1 MSTKKKLPDYSA
13 AIDLEPIQSDPTYA
27 AALAELTELEQRL
40 AETEKRR
47 ARAVA
52 RLRGAKSPRNPL
64 DRAKELLAG
73 GQIGAAEC

>member
-1 MSTKKKLPDYSA
+1 MLLSTKKKLPDYSA
-13 AIDLEPIQSDPTYA
+13 AIDLEPIQSDPAYA
-27 AALAELTELEQRL
+27 AALAELEQRL